1 MKKLLLLLLV
11 TFTGN
16 FLNAQTVHLTGAGV
30 GGWNNPPLAQNQMT
44 TTDNVNYAISNV
56 QITGSGS
63 AAEFK
68 FMINSD
74 WNTTY
79 GFTSTPPFPSGVAG
93 NGVNNNIMGVAGFWN
108 VTYNRTTGA
117 YNFTAGV
124 NPNAAI
130 NITSANSPVS
140 MITSD
145 GISYGSPSTTLAAG
159 TYNFAQS
166 GSANTWGNPAFPSGT
181 ATPGGTGTSV
191 PQGTYNIGF
200 NKNTGAYSFLPVA
213 VGMIGAGS
221 PSGSWGSDAMMTTTD
236 AVIYRINNAT
246 IVGDGMKF
254 RDNTSWTYQFGTN
267 GPNGTN
273 TFPSG
278 TAIPNGNDMT
288 TVSGTY
294 NITFNRSTGAYNFQN
309 VLSNASFAKNF
320 FTVSPNPSSTR
331 WDFATD
337 NQIIESIK
345 VYDILGK
352 LVLETSPKSETTS
365 IEIASLNSGVYFA
378 KVSSATATETI
389 KLMKN

>member
-16 FLNAQTVHLTGAGV
+16 FLNAQTVHLTGDGV
-30 GGWNNPPLAQNQMT
+30 GGWNNPPLARNQMT

-74 WNTTY
+74 WGMTY
-79 GFTSTPPFPSGVAG
+79 GFTGASGFPSGVAG
-93 NGVNNNIMGVAGFWN
+93 NGGGNIVGVAGFWN

-130 NITSANSPVS
+130 NITSANSPIS

-166 GSANTWGNPAFPSGT
+166 GSANTWGNAAFPSGT

-213 VGMIGAGS
+213 VGMIGIGS
-221 PSGSWGSDAMMTTTD
+221 PSGNWNSDAMMTTTD
-236 AVIYRINNAT
+236 AVVYRINNAAIT
-246 IVGDGMKF
+246 GDSMKF

-267 GPNGTN
+267 GAANTN

-278 TAIPNGNDMT
+278 TAIPNGNDML

-337 NQIIESIK
+337 NQSIESIK

-352 LVLETSPKSETTS
+352 LVLETSPKSDTTS
-365 IEIASLNSGVYFA
+365 VEISDLTNGVYFA